1 MSPTGAESPGIRW
14 EDIYYNG
21 RTNRNCFHHSTHA
34 VRRQPPKSPC
44 KQAPSKEAEDSRT
57 VCIQQEGLTG
67 VDNLWTYMDTITEK
81 PFLAHG

>member
-14 EDIYYNG
+14 EDVYYNG

-34 VRRQPPKSPC
+34 GRWQPSKSPC
-44 KQAPSKEAEDSRT
+44 KQAPSKEAEDLRT
-57 VCIQQEGLTG
+57 VLTG
-67 VDNLWTYMDTITEK
+67 VDNLWIYMDTITEN